1 MLVLCATLNIAGKSL
16 PSFHLFSPYLFLS
29 LQFFPKAGCVA
40 TTLEVTS
47 HQALKSLFPIFFSF
61 YSKERNHG
69 ENVGATA
76 LMVGRICS
84 PSWNRV
90 KVSETLG
97 ATVVVPVAPVD
108 TSLLLI

>member
-1 MLVLCATLNIAGKSL
+1 MRYIKYRRQKFTVFS
-16 PSFHLFSPYLFLS
+16 SFFPYLFLS
-29 LQFFPKAGCVA
+29 LPFFPKAGCVA

-84 PSWNRV
+84 PDFFD
-90 KVSETLG
+90 
-97 ATVVVPVAPVD
+97 P
-108 TSLLLI
+108 TSF